1 MDVVAEAREFVER
14 QMRSRF
20 AKVRAKTHR
29 LQQPA
34 LKPVCCTVEEQKATE
49 TRPLLLTSKSKATKR
64 PPVSAFSF
72 KCRPSRAPRLDRDGF
87 VLSSSF
93 GSRSLPPGTAQCAA
107 AETAAPRLES
117 RNAWSP
123 WSRRPSAAHVP
134 RFSFGSVGSDGTEA
148 SLTYSSCHGSCV
160 GSRVATWGNIGCT
173 GVMEAEDETR
183 EESDA
188 GQVCAVKTLTLSS
201 ILHKEPEVEVARRLS
216 WDEQAKWR
224 SSFNRFRHDGE
235 IHKDDL
241 INALEHCGFDD
252 RRPDLV
258 QETLV
263 QVTSYAALDRE
274 EFLRFVCLY
283 ETRLHELYRSE
294 FHRYASEGVM
304 CVSGLPQLLQEFG
317 LEPRRY
323 VLQELLSETQSSEHL
338 EFHDVAKI
346 MELLR
351 AREGFLVAELER
363 FRRVFQD
370 FDSDASGD
378 MSVNELGSA
387 LCWLGFPHSHE
398 KIEVLYQEG
407 DIDRSGSLNE
417 SEFVVVLRRIQD
429 GELGTIRSFLQST
442 ENCEV
447 STLKELELL
456 LGKLGY
462 YQTSAAALMEPGTHR
477 KASGPTR
484 FYAQVHQTGFF
495 QCEAVDGNCLATGG
509 PQHTA
514 CTPNP
519 IECDESMPIDTGLNL
534 AAGVSPTV
542 SSECYTNNPC
552 GKQYLTDGD
561 TRATGTGDR
570 QYWHACSETN
580 PYAEVALF
588 AQACVREIKIW
599 SRADCCSSQMQGAVA
614 EVWSDGSW
622 KQCGGTS
629 TDVGIKKAFSFK
641 CALVGTKARVIK
653 KVAKDWI
660 TISELQV
667 FPKSIAP
674 SCDATMAIDTSRNLA
689 AGVSPTVS
697 SECYKNNPCGKQ
709 YLTDGNTRAT
719 GTGDR
724 QYWHACKEANPY
736 AEVVFAQACVREI
749 KIWSRA
755 DCCSAQMQG
764 AVAEVWSDGSWK
776 QCGGT
781 STDVG
786 IKKAFSFKCALV
798 GTKARVIKHTA
809 RGWITIS
816 ELQDAMQAAGIGT
829 GEDKLSA
836 DMHLDLDDIC
846 TLLHY
851 LRNREGFTDAQ
862 MEDLRLAFQKGK
874 QEDAEKIPVSILHKA
889 LRWLGH
895 CYTFDRAQQLIYE
908 VDASAGAMDFTTF
921 VKLVRKCRD
930 FERRAAIGAFYAAD
944 PRHVGTLDEAG
955 ACLALSKIGL
965 LEFQKGEEQQT
976 DLEHFLLQVM
986 RCQEERLHCLRK
998 NCAFAPGQ
1006 LEELRYHFKKSD
1018 KEGNG
1023 VLKRYDLARLVET
1036 LFPAQAHLCEF
1047 RPFL

>member
-304 CVSGLPQLLQEFG
+304 RVSGLPQLLQEFG

-462 YQTSAAALMEPGTHR
+462 YQTSAAALM
-477 KASGPTR
+477 
-484 FYAQVHQTGFF
+484 
-495 QCEAVDGNCLATGG
+495 
-509 PQHTA
+509 
-514 CTPNP
+514 
-519 IECDESMPIDTGLNL
+519 
-534 AAGVSPTV
+534 
-542 SSECYTNNPC
+542 
-552 GKQYLTDGD
+552 
-561 TRATGTGDR
+561 
-570 QYWHACSETN
+570 
-580 PYAEVALF
+580 
-588 AQACVREIKIW
+588 
-599 SRADCCSSQMQGAVA
+599 
-614 EVWSDGSW
+614 
-622 KQCGGTS
+622 
-629 TDVGIKKAFSFK
+629 
-641 CALVGTKARVIK
+641 
-653 KVAKDWI
+653 
-660 TISELQV
+660 
-667 FPKSIAP
+667 
-674 SCDATMAIDTSRNLA
+674 
-689 AGVSPTVS
+689 
-697 SECYKNNPCGKQ
+697 
-709 YLTDGNTRAT
+709 
-719 GTGDR
+719 
-724 QYWHACKEANPY
+724 
-736 AEVVFAQACVREI
+736 
-749 KIWSRA
+749 
-755 DCCSAQMQG
+755 
-764 AVAEVWSDGSWK
+764 
-776 QCGGT
+776 
-781 STDVG
+781 
-786 IKKAFSFKCALV
+786 
-798 GTKARVIKHTA
+798 
-809 RGWITIS
+809 
-816 ELQDAMQAAGIGT
+816 DAMQAAGIGT
-829 GEDKLSA
+829 DEDKLSA

-998 NCAFAPGQ
+998 NCAFTPGQ

-1047 RPFL
+1047 RPFLVKLLEGLEPLDFPAFIYLCRRIQDETDSRRCALYQEVLKDLGFSCREAAELLAVFLPATDEGARRLSCDEMVSLFIRAFEMTESECHLLRNIFDTEVPEAEGGQLADFLGFMRVMRQVVDTLGSLPPRSPA